1 MNTHPISF
9 APQDLA
15 SAAKAAHRYG
25 FVEHAFDAMRS
36 YESAKDLLDAWASL
50 EGLQKQLDFYFH
62 GRPNEEP
69 EIVTQARRA
78 FFRGLCQEL
87 GA

>member
-1 MNTHPISF
+1 MNHPISF
-9 APQDLA
+9 APQVLA
-15 SAAKAAHRYG
+15 RAAKAAHRYG

-36 YESAKDLLDAWASL
+36 YEAAKDLLEAWAAL
-50 EGLQKQLDFYFH
+50 VDLQMKLDFYFH

-69 EIVTQARRA
+69 ETVTQARRA
-78 FFRGLCQEL
+78 FFRGLRQEI